1 MPPWEVWGGDISR
14 HQSWARRAG
23 SLVVISVCSV
33 SPNLLSYLSQESAG
47 EAITAVG
54 AHRS

>member
-1 MPPWEVWGGDISR
+1 MGGVGGDISR
-14 HQSWARRAG
+14 HQSWARQAG